1 MAIRQYVGA
10 RYVPKFGEPIAWDKA
25 NSYEALTIVTHLNNS
40 YTSKKPVP
48 ANTEIT
54 DTEYWAVTGNYNA
67 QVEEYRKTTE
77 KVKED
82 IDNEKIAREN
92 ADNELQEKIDN
103 ISVSQNRKFI
113 LISDSYGVNNPPTW
127 KDLFVNDFPNTLF
140 NVLASTGFV
149 TTNPKTFLE
158 MITETV
164 SALSE
169 EQKKKITDVVV
180 VGGFNDA
187 SYLKAKLTT
196 IPAIKEAI
204 LTFVTY
210 VKNNLPNAVVRL
222 GYAGWCTGE
231 LENASEYFSA
241 IRAVMDVYT
250 RTFTDKL
257 YTIPN
262 VNIVL
267 TQANLMDNTHFHPTS
282 DGEQLLYSAIVNGLF
297 GNGEYRR
304 WYGCNYGVEFTSA
317 VADSG
322 TLQIYNNNGIGR
334 IETSS
339 ALVVTNKTFSN
350 TATLLK
356 FNDVPYSGEK
366 QMYIEASFKG
376 TIDGVEYIGNF
387 FGLLDPAVKTI
398 AIFTKP
404 GVYNGIFTISKNFD
418 MIYPN

>member
-1 MAIRQYVGA
+1 MNRQYIGA
-10 RYVPKFGEPIAWDKA
+10 RYVPKFADPIAWDKA
-25 NSYEALTIVTHLNNS
+25 NSYEALTIVTYLNNS

-54 DTEYWAVTGNYNA
+54 DTEYWVVTGNYNA
-67 QVEEYRKTTE
+67 QIEEYRQETE

-82 IDNEKIAREN
+82 INNEKINREN
-92 ADNELQEKIDN
+92 ADIALEEKIDN

-127 KDLFVNDFPNTLF
+127 KDLFVADFPGTLF
-140 NVLASTGFV
+140 NVLGSTGFV

-158 MITETV
+158 MLTETV
-164 SALSE
+164 NTLTE

-187 SYLKAKLTT
+187 SWLKAGITT
-196 IPAIKEAI
+196 ALAIKEAI
-204 LTFVTY
+204 LAFVNY

-241 IRAVMDVYT
+241 IRAVMDVYNK
-250 RTFTDKL
+250 TFTDKL

-267 TQANLMDNTHFHPTS
+267 TQANLMDETHFHPTS
-282 DGEQLLYSAIVNGLF
+282 VGEQILYNTIANGLF

-304 WYGCNYGVEFTSA
+304 WYGCNYGVDFTSTVIDNGA
-317 VADSG
+317 
-322 TLQIYNNNGIGR
+322 LQIYNNNGVGR

-339 ALVVTNKTFSN
+339 ALTVNNKTFTN
-350 TATLLK
+350 TTTLLT
-356 FNDVPYSGEK
+356 FTDVPYTGEK
-366 QMYIEASFKG
+366 QMYIEALFEG
-376 TIDGVEYIGNF
+376 TIDGVNHNGSF
-387 FGLLDPAVKTI
+387 FGLIDPTVKTI
-398 AIFTKP
+398 AIFAKP
-404 GVYNGIFTISKNFD
+404 GVYNGMFTISKSFD

>member
-1 MAIRQYVGA
+1 MNRQYIGA
-10 RYVPKFGEPIAWDKA
+10 RYVLKFADPIAWDKA
-25 NSYEALTIVTHLNNS
+25 NSYEALTIVTYLNNS

-54 DTEYWAVTGNYNA
+54 DTEYWVVTGNYNA
-67 QVEEYRKTTE
+67 QIEEYRQETE

-82 IDNEKIAREN
+82 INNEKIDREN
-92 ADNELQEKIDN
+92 ADIALQKKIDN
-103 ISVSQNRKFI
+103 ITASQNRKFI
-113 LISDSYGVNNPPTW
+113 LIGDSYGVNNPPTW
-127 KDLFVNDFPNTLF
+127 KDLFVTDFPDTLF
-140 NVLASTGFV
+140 NVLGSTGFV

-158 MITETV
+158 MLTETV
-164 SALSE
+164 NTLTE

-187 SYLKAKLTT
+187 SWLKAGITT
-196 IPAIKEAI
+196 TVAIKEAI
-204 LTFVTY
+204 LTFVNY

-241 IRAVMDVYT
+241 IRAVMDVYNK
-250 RTFTDKL
+250 TFTDKL

-267 TQANLMDNTHFHPTS
+267 TQANLMDETHFHPTS
-282 DGEQLLYSAIVNGLF
+282 VGEQILYNTIANGLF

-304 WYGCNYGVEFTSA
+304 WYGCNYGVDFTSTVIDNGA
-317 VADSG
+317 
-322 TLQIYNNNGIGR
+322 LQIYNNNGIGR

-339 ALVVTNKTFSN
+339 ALTVNNKTFTN
-350 TATLLK
+350 TTTLLT
-356 FNDVPYSGEK
+356 FTDVPYTGEK
-366 QMYIEASFKG
+366 QMYIEALFEG
-376 TIDGVEYIGNF
+376 TIDGVNHNGSF
-387 FGLLDPAVKTI
+387 FGLIDPTVKTI

-404 GVYNGIFTISKNFD
+404 GVYNGMFTISKSFD

>member
-1 MAIRQYVGA
+1 MNRQYIGA
-10 RYVPKFGEPIAWDKA
+10 RYVPKFADPIAWDKA
-25 NSYEALTIVTHLNNS
+25 NSYEALTIVTYLNNS

-54 DTEYWAVTGNYNA
+54 DTEYWVVTGNYNA
-67 QVEEYRKTTE
+67 QVEEYRQETE

-82 IDNEKIAREN
+82 IINEKINREN
-92 ADNELQEKIDN
+92 ADIALEEKIDN

-127 KDLFVNDFPNTLF
+127 KDLFVADFPGTLF
-140 NVLASTGFV
+140 NVLGSTGFV

-158 MITETV
+158 MLTETV
-164 SALSE
+164 NTLTE

-187 SYLKAKLTT
+187 SWLKAGITT
-196 IPAIKEAI
+196 ALAIKEAI
-204 LTFVTY
+204 LAFVNY

-241 IRAVMDVYT
+241 IRAVMDVYNK
-250 RTFTDKL
+250 TFTDKL

-267 TQANLMDNTHFHPTS
+267 TQANLMDETHFHPTS
-282 DGEQLLYSAIVNGLF
+282 VGEQILYNTIANGLF

-304 WYGCNYGVEFTSA
+304 WYGCDYGVDFTSTVIDNGA
-317 VADSG
+317 
-322 TLQIYNNNGIGR
+322 LQIYNNNGIGR
-334 IETSS
+334 IETSY
-339 ALVVTNKTFSN
+339 ALTVNNKTFTN
-350 TATLLK
+350 TATLLT
-356 FNDVPYSGEK
+356 FTDVPYTGEK
-366 QMYIEASFKG
+366 QMYIEALFKG
-376 TIDGVEYIGNF
+376 TIDGVNHNGSF
-387 FGLLDPAVKTI
+387 FGLIDPTVKTI

-404 GVYNGIFTISKNFD
+404 GVYNGMFTISKSFD

>member
-1 MAIRQYVGA
+1 MNRQYIGA
-10 RYVPKFGEPIAWDKA
+10 RYVPKFADPIAWDKA
-25 NSYEALTIVTHLNNS
+25 NSYEALTIVTYLNNS

-54 DTEYWAVTGNYNA
+54 DTEYWVVTGNYNA
-67 QVEEYRKTTE
+67 QVEEYRQETE

-82 IDNEKIAREN
+82 INNEKIDREN
-92 ADNELQEKIDN
+92 ADIALQEKIDN
-103 ISVSQNRKFI
+103 ITDSQNRKFI
-113 LISDSYGVNNPPTW
+113 LIGDSYGVNNPPTW
-127 KDLFVNDFPNTLF
+127 KDLFVTDFPDTLF
-140 NVLASTGFV
+140 NVLGSTGFV

-158 MITETV
+158 MLTETV
-164 SALSE
+164 NTLTE

-187 SYLKAKLTT
+187 SWLKAGITT
-196 IPAIKEAI
+196 TVAIKEAI
-204 LTFVTY
+204 LTFVNY

-241 IRAVMDVYT
+241 IRAVMDVYNK
-250 RTFTDKL
+250 TFTDKL

-267 TQANLMDNTHFHPTS
+267 TQANLMDETHFHPTS
-282 DGEQLLYSAIVNGLF
+282 VGEQILYNTIANGLF

-304 WYGCNYGVEFTSA
+304 WYGWNYGVEFTSTVIDNGA
-317 VADSG
+317 
-322 TLQIYNNNGIGR
+322 LQIYNNNGIGR

-339 ALVVTNKTFSN
+339 SLIVNNKTFAN
-350 TATLLK
+350 TATLLT
-356 FNDVPYSGEK
+356 FTDVPYTGEK
-366 QMYIEASFKG
+366 QMYIEALFEG
-376 TIDGVEYIGNF
+376 TIDGVNHNGRF
-387 FGLLDPAVKTI
+387 FGVIDPTVKTI

-404 GVYNGIFTISKNFD
+404 GVYNGMFTISKSFD

>member
-1 MAIRQYVGA
+1 MNRQYIGA
-10 RYVPKFGEPIAWDKA
+10 RYVPKFADPISWDKA
-25 NSYEALTIVTHLNNS
+25 NSYEALTIVTYLNNS

-54 DTEYWAVTGNYNA
+54 DTEYWVVTGNYNA
-67 QVEEYRKTTE
+67 QVEEYRQETE

-82 IDNEKIAREN
+82 INNEKSDREN
-92 ADNELQEKIDN
+92 ADIALQEKIDN
-103 ISVSQNRKFI
+103 ITVSQNRKFI
-113 LISDSYGVNNPPTW
+113 LIGDSYGVNNPPTW
-127 KDLFVNDFPNTLF
+127 KDLFVADFPGTLF
-140 NVLASTGFV
+140 NVLDSTGFV

-158 MITETV
+158 MLTETV
-164 SALSE
+164 NTLTE

-187 SYLKAKLTT
+187 SWLKAGITT
-196 IPAIKEAI
+196 ALAIKEAI
-204 LTFVTY
+204 LAFVNY

-241 IRAVMDVYT
+241 IRAVMDVYNK
-250 RTFTDKL
+250 TFTDKL

-267 TQANLMDNTHFHPTS
+267 TQANLMDETHFHPTS
-282 DGEQLLYSAIVNGLF
+282 VGEQILYNTIANGLF

-304 WYGCNYGVEFTSA
+304 WYPCNYGVDFTSTVIDNGA
-317 VADSG
+317 
-322 TLQIYNNNGIGR
+322 LQIYNNNGIGR
-334 IETSS
+334 IETSY
-339 ALVVTNKTFSN
+339 ALTVNNKTFTN
-350 TATLLK
+350 TATLLT
-356 FNDVPYSGEK
+356 FTDVPYTGEK
-366 QMYIEASFKG
+366 QMYIEALFEG
-376 TIDGVEYIGNF
+376 TIDGVNHNGSF
-387 FGLLDPAVKTI
+387 FGLIDPAVKTI

-404 GVYNGIFTISKNFD
+404 GVYNGMFTFSKSFD